1 MIIYLILFIAILCS
15 YSPGYV
21 EAVCQDNNG
30 RSVKE
35 GMHYIPGPDTCTLCV
50 CDNSV
55 AKWCKAVL
63 CSPPQDC
70 KSFTVGSTCCE
81 FNCLD
86 ESLND
91 NDQIDYKGDN
101 INARSI
107 ATTITAFFFFI
118 LIVFLI
124 NRLHRRNIMSN
135 GEVFTDSNSPQIGE
149 GVRGIGFIS
158 GYMNFPRPINTD
170 LYYGDHATLHIPLW
184 KTYYPRNDAPPP
196 YDEAIALPHQIPQ
209 QFNRLVDEVTTHRT
223 IPVTMTEIE
232 QNLQLHTCDPETE
245 QTTTNQTLLEN
256 DQKNNE
262 HQCNNKITTVIN
274 DDFREECENCKHD
287 QELAEG
293 YDDSF
298 PGPETMTLERR
309 PQLTHEHA
317 VDVIEPRSSMT
328 LPGDGWLRRS
338 HVSNKKDKHREE
350 WFKETSLKEDSI
362 SDDDRP

>member
-1 MIIYLILFIAILCS
+1 MILLGYLS
-15 YSPGYV
+15 GNV
-21 EAVCQDNNG
+21 KTDCQDNNG
-30 RSVKE
+30 RTVLE
-35 GMHYIPGPDTCTLCV
+35 GSHFIPGPDTCTLCV

-107 ATTITAFFFFI
+107 ASTVTAFLFFI

-124 NRLHRRNIMSN
+124 NRLHKRNIMSN
-135 GEVFTDSNSPQIGE
+135 GEVFNDPSSPQIADS
-149 GVRGIGFIS
+149 VRGIGFIS
-158 GYMNFPRPINTD
+158 SYMNFPRPLGTD

-184 KTYYPRNDAPPP
+184 KTYYPRGDAPPP

-209 QFNRLVDEVTTHRT
+209 QSNGLIDEVTTHHRT
-223 IPVTMTEIE
+223 IPVIMTEIE
-232 QNLQLHTCDPETE
+232 PNVQLQTGDSETE
-245 QTTTNQTLLEN
+245 PSANQMIVEN
-256 DQKNNE
+256 DQVNNE
-262 HQCNNKITTVIN
+262 ENRSTNDQIPTVSN

-293 YDDSF
+293 YDDIF
-298 PGPETMTLERR
+298 PEPETMTLERWS
-309 PQLTHEHA
+309 QSTHEHGG
-317 VDVIEPRSSMT
+317 DGIEPRSSMT
-328 LPGDGWLRRS
+328 LPGDGRLRRP
-338 HVSNKKDKHREE
+338 HVSNMKDKHRDG
-350 WFKETSLKEDSI
+350 WFKETSLKENST
-362 SDDDRP
+362 DDDQP